1 MRQVLLLQ
9 LLLGLKASASSGW
22 GPRKFTTLV
31 TFGDSYTDDT
41 RFSYFSTHNDS
52 APPVGWVE
60 PDANISSSGGPTW
73 PHYVSTF
80 HPTTK
85 NRYNYAVA
93 GATCSN
99 EIIARAYDPTAGY
112 LFPSVLDYEVPAF
125 TADAAYTD
133 PATNQPFLNL
143 AADETVYAI
152 WIGTNDLG
160 NNAFLTDSQ
169 LNNATLVDYL
179 DCVYTALDGVY
190 NASSGGSARKD
201 KGGSRAA
208 KYFVIMNVVP
218 LQLAP
223 LYATPD
229 NGGVGPN
236 NYWKDK
242 PANLTEISGRMEGQ
256 VVLVNEAFRYRT
268 PVEVLVKKRWPGV
281 QVAVMD
287 VYSLISEIYYNPT
300 QYLNGTAP
308 ANVTG
313 FEYHCNINGTDCIR
327 SDSPDSFL
335 WFDQLHPSARTD
347 QIIAEEFIKVV
358 SGKSRFAEYWS

>member
-1 MRQVLLLQ
+1 MRQVLLPPLVL
-9 LLLGLKASASSGW
+9 LLLGLEASASAW

-41 RFSYFSTHNDS
+41 RFAYFSTHNDS

-80 HPTTK
+80 HSATK

-99 EIIARAYDPTAGY
+99 EIVARAYDPTAGY

-125 TADAAYTD
+125 AADAAAYTD
-133 PATNQPFLNL
+133 PPTNKWFLDIP
-143 AADETVYAI
+143 ADETVYAI

-179 DCVYTALDGVY
+179 DCVYRALDGKG
-190 NASSGGSARKD
+190 AS
-201 KGGSRAA
+201 SRAA

-223 LYATPD
+223 LYATPE

-281 QVAVMD
+281 QVAVFD
-287 VYSLISEIYYNPT
+287 VYSLISKIYYNPT
-300 QYLNGTAP
+300 QYLNGSAP

-313 FEYHCNINGTDCIR
+313 FEYHCNINGTDCTK

-358 SGKSRFAEYWS
+358 SGESRFAEYWS